1 MKTTGVKDKSPIKL
15 QLKHTLHGHTG
26 PVQCLAT
33 SASYNLIVSGSKV
46 SVIMSRCLCSLH
58 VHVVHVF

>member
-1 MKTTGVKDKSPIKL
+1 MKTIGVKDKSPVKL

-46 SVIMSRCLCSLH
+46 SVI
-58 VHVVHVF
+58 

>member
-1 MKTTGVKDKSPIKL
+1 MKTTGVKDKSPVRL
-15 QLKHTLHGHTG
+15 QLKHTLYGHTG

-46 SVIMSRCLCSLH
+46 SVIMSQCLCSFN
-58 VHVVHVF
+58 VHVVHVS